1 MMIYLALR
9 ATTKT
14 CKNTSLSCIIL
25 GFWSQTLAMIEIL
38 LNHFPQNTLLVWN
51 AVVLGDSTSSQKT

>member
-1 MMIYLALR
+1 MIIYLALR
-9 ATTKT
+9 ATTK
-14 CKNTSLSCIIL
+14 TSLSCIIL

-51 AVVLGDSTSSQKT
+51 AVILGDSTSSQKT